1 MKPRYTTDK
10 YLRALSMRLLQGQA
24 IKEEA
29 VRSIMAAALS
39 VKQLEN
45 HLTST
50 RAKHT
55 FTEAEQHQLSL
66 AQETKEKLID
76 IAAKFDVS
84 VLDNI
89 LRPKTK

>member
-1 MKPRYTTDK
+1 MKPRYTSDK
-10 YLRALSMRLLQGQA
+10 YRRALSTRLLQAQD

-29 VRSIMAAALS
+29 VGSIMAAALS

-45 HLTST
+45 HLTDT

-55 FTEAEQHQLSL
+55 LTEAEQHQLSL

-76 IAAKFDVS
+76 IAANFDVS
-84 VLDNI
+84 VLDEM
-89 LRPKTK
+89 LSPKTK